1 MMLLY
6 LHPFK
11 YFLTDRFHNNFMI
24 DKIIEKKRLILR
36 KKNSNK
42 YVVY

>member
-1 MMLLY
+1 MHRFIIIMMLLY

-24 DKIIEKKRLILR
+24 DKIIEKKTVI
-36 KKNSNK
+36 NM
-42 YVVY
+42 